1 MDLFAII
8 VELIDLRSFSNLWYW
23 IALAVLWSSASHWVL
38 GVPYDMVGRA
48 ARVGG
53 QSAQDLRDLVRIQV
67 NRLLYVA
74 DVSGFIL
81 TGFMFFV
88 LTSLLM
94 LGFVYDIEFAQ
105 ALVLMLLPM
114 NVVGL
119 INLRAARAIRA
130 REHDDHALRRRL
142 VRTRLYVQLVG
153 VVSIFVTGIWGMIQ
167 NLTNG
172 VLG

>member
-1 MDLFAII
+1 LDLFAII

-53 QSAQDLRDLVRIQV
+53 QSAQDLQDLVRIQV

-130 REHDDHALRRRL
+130 TKHDDHALRRRL

>member
-8 VELIDLRSFSNLWYW
+8 VELIDLKSFSNLWYW

-53 QSAQDLRDLVRIQV
+53 QSAQDLQDLVRIQV

-130 REHDDHALRRRL
+130 TEHDDHALRRRL

>member
-1 MDLFAII
+1 
-8 VELIDLRSFSNLWYW
+8 
-23 IALAVLWSSASHWVL
+23 
-38 GVPYDMVGRA
+38 
-48 ARVGG
+48 
-53 QSAQDLRDLVRIQV
+53 
-67 NRLLYVA
+67 
-74 DVSGFIL
+74 
-81 TGFMFFV
+81 MFFV

-130 REHDDHALRRRL
+130 TEHDDHALRRRL